1 MVKIY
6 TKFFVT
12 ALSVLALQSQAQ
24 VTTYAENF
32 GGSGVTTFP
41 GGWTSATADWLID
54 ANDLNGGGVPA
65 CTVPGSSGNSV
76 MAGADGTNGVP
87 QSSVSEPFST
97 VGFSNLAVSWN
108 GYRGSGA
115 PVVSLSI
122 STDNVS
128 YTNIPFTDVPSDD
141 AWHAISPIAIP
152 PAFAGQT
159 TVYLKWSY
167 VTTATN
173 FFAFDDIKVEGVTSP
188 IFYWNGSGALSSLSS
203 WGTNTNGTGLPPS
216 SFTANQ
222 QIFNLVNNTTAT
234 LSSGLTIG
242 GTGSILNVGDGVTG
256 INFIANA
263 ALTFTGGAKMNVLNT
278 STLTL
283 QSATFPAS
291 SDVVINTGSTINF
304 AQSSA
309 VSIWA
314 TTYHNLTISGAA
326 DKNSVGSPVVNGILN
341 LNGASLAMTNSA
353 LLTLT
358 LNGTITGSGSLKTGN
373 SRLTIGGSGAFG
385 TINFTPGFTSLVI
398 NQLNVNRSGAGQVT
412 LGESV
417 SVTGISN
424 LQNGTIDLNGK
435 RLTLNGA
442 ITFPS
447 TASNGNFIGSTTST
461 LAIGGSGAF
470 TNNTLFM
477 NQGSSSARSLFD
489 LSINR
494 NNGQTLNIGNPL
506 EVINS
511 ITTASTSI
519 ASAGNITLKAD
530 ASRSAM
536 INAMSTGGAVTGN
549 VTVETIA
556 ATSGTTGWTNLS
568 PTVNGMTVASWDG
581 QFPMSCSG
589 CINDENSAGGYFVS
603 IQGWNEALSGGA
615 EYVELTGSSPLTLG
629 KGYWVYLGTGQSST
643 SSILITTSGTVG
655 QGVFSVPVTVSA
667 QSGDNLVSNP
677 YPAPISWPAVASD
690 PSNSNLD
697 GSAIV
702 YSPAGGQITL
712 NGSGASTPSGFIN
725 GGVIA
730 RGQGFYVHA
739 TSGGNVTF
747 RESHKSTAN
756 TGANPILKAAANQ
769 ANNEFRLSI
778 AGPYAGYDE
787 ALFILDDNATENF
800 DRMLDAYKM
809 FSTPGYLGYP
819 GVYSQYTS
827 ISSRMGNKDYAI
839 NAVPASGSE
848 DLVVPVLAKAM
859 VAGTYTIAP
868 IDIQNIPSGSCVILK
883 DKLLGIDHNLRTGA
897 YVCTL
902 SDTTQ
907 TPRFELTICR
917 TEQTTSTGIQNSVAA
932 NNQIFINQDQ
942 AGAYVK
948 TNFEANTEAT
958 ISAYNTMGQ
967 KLMADKKVEGKE
979 NTTYLELGN
988 VHSQIV
994 IIKVT
999 TATQSSVKKIYMN

>member
-24 VTTYAENF
+24 VTTYVENF
-32 GGSGVTTFP
+32 GGAGVTTFP
-41 GGWTSATADWLID
+41 GGWTSASPDWLID

-76 MAGADGTNGVP
+76 MAGADGTNGVA

-115 PVVSLSI
+115 PVVSLAI
-122 STDNVS
+122 STDNIS

-141 AWHAISPIAIP
+141 AWHAVSPISIP
-152 PAFAGQT
+152 GAFAGQT
-159 TVYLKWSY
+159 TVYLRWSY

-188 IFYWNGSGALSSLSS
+188 IFYWNGSGALTSLSS

-216 SFTANQ
+216 NFTANQ
-222 QIFNLVNNTTAT
+222 QIFNLVNNTSAT
-234 LSSGLTIG
+234 LSSSLTIG
-242 GTGSILNVGDGVTG
+242 GTGSVLNVGDGVTG
-256 INFIANA
+256 INFTTNA
-263 ALTFTGGAKMNVLNT
+263 ALAFTGGAKMNVLNT
-278 STLTL
+278 STLTM

-291 SDVVINTGSTINF
+291 SDVVINSGSTIDF
-304 AQSSA
+304 AQSSV

-314 TTYHNLTISGAA
+314 TTYHNLTISGSA
-326 DKNSVGSPVVNGILN
+326 DKNLSGSPVVNGILN
-341 LNGASLAMTNSA
+341 LNGANLAMTNSA

-385 TINFTPGFTSLVI
+385 TINFTPGFTALII
-398 NQLNVNRSGAGQVT
+398 NQLNVNRASAGQVT

-417 SVTGISN
+417 AVTGIAN
-424 LQNGTIDLNGK
+424 LQNGTINLNGK
-435 RLTLNGA
+435 KLSLNGA

-447 TASNGNFIGSTTST
+447 TASNGNFIGSATSS
-461 LAIGGSGAF
+461 LSIGGSGAF

-477 NQGSSSARSLFD
+477 NQGSSATRSLFEF
-489 LSINR
+489 SINR
-494 NNGQTLNIGNPL
+494 NNGQALNLGNQL
-506 EVINS
+506 EIINS

-519 ASAGNITLKAD
+519 ASGGNLTLKAD

-536 INAMSTGGAVTGN
+536 VTAMSTGGAITGN

-589 CINDENSAGGYFVS
+589 CINDEYSAGGYFVS
-603 IQGWNEALSGGA
+603 IQGWNEGLSGGA
-615 EYVELTGSSPLTLG
+615 EYVELTGSSPLALG
-629 KGYWVYLGTGQSST
+629 KGFWVYLGTGQSS
-643 SSILITTSGTVG
+643 SSSVLITTTGSLG
-655 QGVFSVPVTVSA
+655 QGVFTTPVTVSA
-667 QSGDNLVSNP
+667 QSGDNLVANP
-677 YPAPISWPAVASD
+677 YASPISWTAVASD

-702 YSPAGGQITL
+702 YSPVGGQITL
-712 NGSGASTPSGFIN
+712 NGAGASTPGGFIS
-725 GGVIA
+725 GGVIP

-739 TSGGNVTF
+739 TGAGNVTF
-747 RESHKSTAN
+747 RETHKSTAN
-756 TGANPILKAAANQ
+756 TSANPILKAAATQ
-769 ANNEFRLSI
+769 AANEFRLSI

-787 ALFILDDNATENF
+787 ALFIFDNNATENF

-809 FSTPGYLGYP
+809 FSTPGYVGYP

-827 ISSRMGNKDYAI
+827 ISSRMGSKDYAI
-839 NAVPASGSE
+839 NAIPSNGSN
-848 DLVVPVLAKAM
+848 DLVIPILAKAM

-883 DKLLGIDHNLRTGA
+883 DKLLGVSHNLRTGA

-907 TPRFELTICR
+907 TPRFELTVCR
-917 TEQTTSTGIQNSVAA
+917 ADMSTGIRNATSV
-932 NNQIFINQDQ
+932 NDQIFINQDQ

-948 TNFEANTEAT
+948 TSFEGNTKAT

-967 KLMADKKVEGKE
+967 KLMTDKEVEGKE
-979 NTTYLELGN
+979 NTTYLDLGN
-988 VHSQIV
+988 VHSQVV

-999 TATQSSVKKIYMN
+999 TATQSSVRKIYMN

>member
-6 TKFFVT
+6 TKLVVA
-12 ALSVLALQSQAQ
+12 ALSVLTLQSQAQ
-24 VTTYAENF
+24 VTAYSENF
-32 GGSGVTTFP
+32 GGAGVTTFP
-41 GGWTSATADWLID
+41 GGWTSASADWLID
-54 ANDLNGGGVPA
+54 ANDLNGGGVPV
-65 CTVPGSSGNSV
+65 CTVPGTSGNSV
-76 MAGADGTNGVP
+76 MAGADGTSGVP
-87 QSSVSEPFST
+87 QSSVSQPFST
-97 VGFSNLAVSWN
+97 VGFSNLVVSWN
-108 GYRGSGA
+108 GYRGFGA
-115 PVVSLSI
+115 PAVTLAI

-128 YTNIPFTDVPSDD
+128 YTTLPFTDVTDD
-141 AWHAISPIAIP
+141 DTWHALTPVAIP
-152 PAFAGQT
+152 AAFEGQA
-159 TVYLKWSY
+159 TVYLRWSY

-173 FFAFDDIKVEGVTSP
+173 FFAYDDIKVEGVTSP
-188 IFYWNGSGALSSLSS
+188 IFYWNGSGAITSLSS
-203 WGTNTNGTGLPPS
+203 WGTNTNGTGLAPS

-222 QIFNLVNNTTAT
+222 QIFNLVNNTSAT
-234 LSSGLTIG
+234 LSSSLTIG

-256 INFIANA
+256 INFITNA
-263 ALTFTGGAKMNVLNT
+263 ALAFTGGAKMNVLNT

-314 TTYHNLTISGAA
+314 TTYHNLTISGSS
-326 DKNSVGSPVVNGILN
+326 DKNIAGSPVVNGILN
-341 LNGASLAMTNSA
+341 LNGRNLAMTNSA

-358 LNGTITGSGSLKTGN
+358 LNGTITGSGALKTGN

-385 TINFTPGFTSLVI
+385 TVNFVAGFTSLSV
-398 NQLNVNRSGAGQVT
+398 NQLNINRASAGQVT
-412 LGESV
+412 LGESLT
-417 SVTGISN
+417 VTGITN
-424 LQNGTIDLNGK
+424 FQNGTLNLNGK
-435 RLTLNGA
+435 SLTLNGA

-447 TASNGNFIGSTTST
+447 TATNGNFMGSATSSLT
-461 LAIGGSGAF
+461 IGGSGAF
-470 TNNTLFM
+470 TNNSLFM
-477 NQGSSSARSLFD
+477 NQGSAANSSLYD
-489 LSINR
+489 LSITR

-506 EVINS
+506 NIINS
-511 ITTASTSI
+511 ITTTSTSV
-519 ASAGNITLKAD
+519 ASGGNLTLKAD

-536 INAMSTGGAVTGN
+536 VNAMSTGGAITGN

-603 IQGWNEALSGGA
+603 IQGWNEGLSGGA
-615 EYVELTGSSPLTLG
+615 EYVELTGSSPLALG
-629 KGYWVYLGTGQSST
+629 KGFWVYLGTGQGST
-643 SSILITTSGTVG
+643 SSILITTAGTLG
-655 QGVFSVPVTVSA
+655 QGVFTTPVTVSA

-677 YPAPISWPAVASD
+677 YAAPISWTAVASD

-702 YSPAGGQITL
+702 YSPVGGQITL
-712 NGSGASTPSGFIN
+712 NGAGASTPGGFIN
-725 GGVIA
+725 GGVIP

-739 TSGGNVTF
+739 TSAGNVTF
-747 RESHKSTAN
+747 RETHKSTAN
-756 TGANPILKAAANQ
+756 TSANPILRAAQ
-769 ANNEFRLSI
+769 ATNEFRLSI

-787 ALFILDDNATENF
+787 ALFIFDNNATENF

-809 FSTPGYLGYP
+809 FSTPGYVGYP

-827 ISSRMGNKDYAI
+827 ISSRMGAKDYAI
-839 NAVPASGSE
+839 NAVPSNGSN
-848 DLVVPVLAKAM
+848 DLVIPILAKAM

-883 DKLLGIDHNLRTGA
+883 DKLLGVSHNLRTGA

-907 TPRFELTICR
+907 TPRFELTVCR
-917 TEQTTSTGIQNSVAA
+917 TNVATGIQNTASA
-932 NNQIFINQDQ
+932 NDQIFINQDQ

-948 TNFEANTEAT
+948 TSFDGNAKAT

-967 KLMADKKVEGKE
+967 KLMEDKEVEGKE
-979 NTTYLELGN
+979 TTTYLDLGN
-988 VHSQIV
+988 VHSQVV

-999 TATQSSVKKIYMN
+999 TATQSSVRKIYMN

>member
-1 MVKIY
+1 MVKNY
-6 TKFFVT
+6 LKLFAA
-12 ALSVLALQSQAQ
+12 ALSVLTLTSKAQ

-32 GGSGVTTFP
+32 GGAGVTTFP
-41 GGWTSATADWLID
+41 GGWTSASADWLID
-54 ANDLNGGGVPA
+54 PNDLNGGGVPV
-65 CTVPGSSGNSV
+65 CTIPGTSGNSV
-76 MAGADGTNGVP
+76 MAGADGTSGVP
-87 QSSVSEPFST
+87 QASVSEPFST
-97 VGFSNLAVSWN
+97 IGFSNLVVSWN

-115 PVVSLSI
+115 PAVTLAI

-128 YTNIPFTDVPSDD
+128 YTTIPFTDVTADD
-141 AWHAISPIAIP
+141 TWHALTPVAIP
-152 PAFAGQT
+152 PAFEGQA
-159 TVYLKWSY
+159 TVYLRWSY

-173 FFAFDDIKVEGVTSP
+173 FFAYDDLKVEGVTSP
-188 IFYWNGSGALSSLSS
+188 IFYWNGSGAVSSLSS
-203 WGTNTNGTGLPPS
+203 WGTNTNGTGLAPL

-222 QIFNLVNNTTAT
+222 QIFNLVNNTSAT
-234 LSSGLTIG
+234 LSSSLTIG

-256 INFIANA
+256 INFITNA
-263 ALTFTGGAKMNVLNT
+263 TLAFTGGAKMNVLNT

-283 QSATFPAS
+283 QSTTFPAS
-291 SDVVINTGSTINF
+291 ADVTINTGSTIDF

-326 DKNSVGSPVVNGILN
+326 DKNSSGSPVVNGVLN
-341 LNGASLAMTNSA
+341 LNGRSLAMTNSA
-353 LLTLT
+353 LLSLT

-385 TINFTPGFTSLVI
+385 TVNFTAGFTSLTV
-398 NQLNVNRSGAGQVT
+398 NQLNVNRASAGLVT
-412 LGESV
+412 LGANLT
-417 SVTGISN
+417 VTGVAN

-435 RLTLNGA
+435 ILTLNGA

-470 TNNTLFM
+470 TNNALFM
-477 NQGSSSARSLFD
+477 NQGSSASRSLYD
-489 LSINR
+489 LAITR
-494 NNGQTLNIGNPL
+494 NNGQVLNIGNPL
-506 EVINS
+506 NIINS
-511 ITTASTSI
+511 ITTTSTSL
-519 ASAGNITLKAD
+519 ASGGNLTLKAD

-536 INAMSTGGAVTGN
+536 VNALSASGAITGN

-603 IQGWNEALSGGA
+603 IQGWNEGASGGA
-615 EYVELTGSSPLTLG
+615 EYVELTGSSPLALG
-629 KGYWVYLGTGQSST
+629 KGFWVYLGTGQSS
-643 SSILITTSGTVG
+643 SSSVLITTSGSLG
-655 QGVFSVPVTVSA
+655 QGVFTTPVTVSA

-677 YPAPISWPAVASD
+677 YAAPISWTAVASD

-702 YSPAGGQITL
+702 YSPVGGQITL
-712 NGSGASTPSGFIN
+712 NGAGASTPGGFIN
-725 GGVIA
+725 GGVIP

-747 RESHKSTAN
+747 RETHKSTAN
-756 TGANPILKAAANQ
+756 TSANPILRAAATQ
-769 ANNEFRLSI
+769 AATNEFRLSI

-787 ALFILDDNATENF
+787 ALFIFDNTATENF

-809 FSTPGYLGYP
+809 FSTPGYVGYP

-827 ISSRMGNKDYAI
+827 ISSRMGSKDYAI
-839 NAVPASGSE
+839 NAVPSIGSN
-848 DLVVPVLAKAM
+848 DLVVPILAKAM
-859 VAGTYTIAP
+859 MAGTYTIAP
-868 IDIQNIPSGSCVILK
+868 IDIQNVPAGSCVILK
-883 DKLLGIDHNLRTGA
+883 DKLLGLSHNLRTGA

-917 TEQTTSTGIQNSVAA
+917 TSQSTGIQNAA
-932 NNQIFINQDQ
+932 AAGDQIFINQDQ

-948 TNFEANTEAT
+948 TSFEGSTKAT

-967 KLMADKKVEGKE
+967 KLMADKEVEGKE
-979 NTTYLELGN
+979 NTTYLDLGN
-988 VHSQIV
+988 VHSQVV